1 MLNGRRF
8 VAEVKSI
15 TPHNEEKQL
24 RLGLGQVL
32 RYSYQ
37 LGTPAVPVLVAER
50 PPQDPGWEKL
60 CEHLGVI
67 LVWPE
72 VFAARLAASR
82 LSGPQENGSVQP

>member
-1 MLNGRRF
+1 MLNDRPF

-37 LGTPAVPVLVAER
+37 FGTLAVPVLLAER
-50 PPQDPGWEKL
+50 RPQDPGWEKL

-72 VFAARLAASR
+72 VLAERLVVSR
-82 LSGPQENGSVQP
+82 LGARENRGARP